1 MFKLYRFLI
10 IFFGFFL
17 ITYAHSDD
25 RKIVYLNLDLIVQNS
40 VPGKFI
46 LEQLEIEKKKN
57 IEKFKLEETKIRK
70 KEEDLIKKK
79 NVLSEEEFTSNVN
92 ALKEEMNI
100 YNKERKKI
108 FLEFE
113 KNKKKKLNDFLNKV
127 TPLIQ
132 KFVKENSI
140 NIVLN
145 EKNLFIASKK
155 FDITEQ
161 IIQIINEDIK

>member
-1 MFKLYRFLI
+1 MFKLHRFYI
-10 IFFGFFL
+10 IFFCFFL
-17 ITYAHSDD
+17 ITNANSDD

-70 KEEDLIKKK
+70 KEEELIKKK
-79 NVLSEEEFTSNVN
+79 NVLSDEEFTSNVN

-108 FLEFE
+108 FLEFD
-113 KNKKKKLNDFLNKV
+113 KNKKKKLNAFLNKV

-155 FDITEQ
+155 FDITDQ
-161 IIQIINEDIK
+161 IIQIINENIK

>member
-1 MFKLYRFLI
+1 MLKVYRLLI
-10 IFFGFFL
+10 IFFCFFL
-17 ITYAHSDD
+17 ITHANSDD

-40 VPGKFI
+40 IPGKLI
-46 LEQLEIEKKKN
+46 LEQLENKNKEN

-79 NVLSEEEFTSNVN
+79 NVLSDKEFTSNVN

-100 YNKERKKI
+100 YNNERRKI

-113 KNKKKKLNDFLNKV
+113 KNKKKELNEFLTKV

-161 IIQIINEDIK
+161 IIQIINENIK

>member
-1 MFKLYRFLI
+1 MIKSYKFLI
-10 IFFGFFL
+10 IFFYFFL
-17 ITYAHSDD
+17 ITQANSDD

-40 VPGKFI
+40 TPGKFI
-46 LEQLEIEKKKN
+46 LEELENKKKEN

-70 KEEDLIKKK
+70 KEEDIIKKK
-79 NVLSEEEFTSNVN
+79 NVLSDEEFNSNVK

-100 YNKERKKI
+100 YNKEKKKF

-113 KNKKKKLNDFLNKV
+113 KNKKKKLNDFLAKV

-132 KFVKENSI
+132 SFVKENSI

-145 EKNLFIASKK
+145 EKNLFIANKK
-155 FDITEQ
+155 FDITNQ
-161 IIQIINEDIK
+161 IIQIINENIK

>member
-10 IFFGFFL
+10 IFFCFFL
-17 ITYAHSDD
+17 ITHAHSDD

-79 NVLSEEEFTSNVN
+79 NVLSDEEFTSNVN

-155 FDITEQ
+155 FDITDQ
-161 IIQIINEDIK
+161 IIQIINENIK